1 MIDPHTKYIEKTSR
15 PSCTSKNRF
24 GMIQK
29 AKTSNHV
36 PSSKQY
42 STAYGQ
48 LEKKLKRKKKKRI
61 VG

>member
-1 MIDPHTKYIEKTSR
+1 MIDPRTKYIEKTSR

-48 LEKKLKRKKKKRI
+48 LEKN
-61 VG
+61 